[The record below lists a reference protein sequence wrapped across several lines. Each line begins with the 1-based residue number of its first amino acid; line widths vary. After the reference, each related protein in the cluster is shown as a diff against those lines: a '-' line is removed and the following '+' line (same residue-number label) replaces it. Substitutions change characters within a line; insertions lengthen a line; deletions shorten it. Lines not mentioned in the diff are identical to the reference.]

1 MSELR
6 SLTETEIEVILDRI
20 FSGSNRT
27 KTKKGL
33 KKMLVNPSGGT
44 VQARCNTILDYDRLV
59 DLAELKD
66 RREADLIKEVED
78 LTGGIDEQEQKE
90 EGKSK
95 TKEERDES

>member
-1 MSELR
+1 MSEPR
-6 SLTETEIEVILDRI
+6 NLTETEIEVILDRI

-27 KTKKGL
+27 KTKKSL
-33 KKMLVNPSGGT
+33 KKMMVNPNGT
-44 VQARCNTILDYDRLV
+44 IQAGCNTILDYDTLV

-90 EGKSK
+90 ERKSK
-95 TKEERDES
+95 TKEERDDR

>member
-1 MSELR
+1 MSEPR

-33 KKMLVNPSGGT
+33 KKMLVSPNGT
-44 VQARCNTILDYDRLV
+44 VQAGCNTILDYDTLV

-78 LTGGIDEQEQKE
+78 ITGESNE
-90 EGKSK
+90 SK
-95 TKEERDES
+95 R